1 MGDLGGKTLFV
12 TGGSRGIGL
21 AIALRAARD
30 GANVAIAAKTV
41 APHPKLPGT
50 IHTAVEEIEA
60 AGGHGLACPVDVR
73 DDAQI
78 EAAVRQTIDRFGGI
92 DLLVNNA
99 SAIRL
104 SDTRNTPMRS
114 FDLMHEV
121 NTRGTFA
128 CARACLPFLEKAA
141 NPQVLMI
148 SPPLSLD
155 PKWYGPHLAY
165 TLSKMGMSMCVLGLA
180 EELRPTGI
188 AVNALWPRTLIA
200 TAAIR
205 NLFGG
210 DDALRGCRTPEIV
223 ADAAHAI
230 FCRPAREN
238 TGQFLIDEEVLASE
252 GVTDFS
258 RYALAPDGNL
268 VPDLF
273 L

>member
-1 MGDLGGKTLFV
+1 
-12 TGGSRGIGL
+12 
-21 AIALRAARD
+21 
-30 GANVAIAAKTV
+30 
-41 APHPKLPGT
+41 
-50 IHTAVEEIEA
+50 
-60 AGGHGLACPVDVR
+60 
-73 DDAQI
+73 
-78 EAAVRQTIDRFGGI
+78 
-92 DLLVNNA
+92 
-99 SAIRL
+99 
-104 SDTRNTPMRS
+104 
-114 FDLMHEV
+114 
-121 NTRGTFA
+121 
-128 CARACLPFLEKAA
+128 
-141 NPQVLMI
+141 
-148 SPPLSLD
+148 
-155 PKWYGPHLAY
+155 
-165 TLSKMGMSMCVLGLA
+165 MGMSLCVLGLA
-180 EELRPTGI
+180 QELRPTGI

>member
-180 EELRPTGI
+180 QELRPTGI

-230 FCRPAREN
+230 FSRPAREN

-258 RYALAPDGNL
+258 RYALAPDGN
-268 VPDLF
+268 
-273 L
+273 

>member
-1 MGDLGGKTLFV
+1 M
-12 TGGSRGIGL
+12 
-21 AIALRAARD
+21 
-30 GANVAIAAKTV
+30 
-41 APHPKLPGT
+41 
-50 IHTAVEEIEA
+50 
-60 AGGHGLACPVDVR
+60 
-73 DDAQI
+73 
-78 EAAVRQTIDRFGGI
+78 
-92 DLLVNNA
+92 
-99 SAIRL
+99 
-104 SDTRNTPMRS
+104 
-114 FDLMHEV
+114 
-121 NTRGTFA
+121 
-128 CARACLPFLEKAA
+128 
-141 NPQVLMI
+141 
-148 SPPLSLD
+148 
-155 PKWYGPHLAY
+155 
-165 TLSKMGMSMCVLGLA
+165 LGLA
-180 EELRPTGI
+180 EQLRPTGI

-230 FCRPAREN
+230 LCRRARED